1 MKDFIKE
8 INDNV
13 TTKMGFDGK
22 RFWIGC
28 RSISSLERHTA
39 VAKLEE
45 MKSVFAIKEEEDEL
59 IGDLISPWQWV
70 SFRCDNKLFKDML
83 IDVVISKHAKWGDSD
98 AN

>member
-1 MKDFIKE
+1 MKQFIKE

-13 TTKMGFDGK
+13 TTKLTFDGK
-22 RFWIGC
+22 RFRLGC

-45 MKSVFAIKEEEDEL
+45 MKSIFAIKEEPDEL
-59 IGDLISPWQWV
+59 IGDLISPWQWLA
-70 SFRCDNKLFKDML
+70 FRCDNKMFKDLL
-83 IDVVISKHAKWGDSD
+83 IDVVISKHSKWGEND